1 MDLPPPG
8 SRGGRPGRGGAF
20 AIERHD
26 GTVDVLPSKAA
37 NVEAAA
43 GERFV
48 LRTSGGGGLGPPERR
63 DPERVLEDVLAGR
76 VSIDGA
82 ARDYAV
88 VLDDSGTSIDRAA
101 TDRLRGERIT
111 EGRR

>member
-20 AIERHD
+20 AIERND

-48 LRTSGGGGLGPPERR
+48 LRTSGGGGLGDPDQR
-63 DPERVLEDVLAGR
+63 DPEHVRADVRAGR
-76 VSIDGA
+76 VTREHA
-82 ARDYAV
+82 ERDYG
-88 VLDDSGTSIDRAA
+88 VLTDEPVRA
-101 TDRLRGERIT
+101 
-111 EGRR
+111 